1 MPVDAARPERQTLE
15 SGRHERPPLVLI
27 VSDQE
32 WSIRSLESIL
42 SPNGY
47 AVLRSY
53 TALRGLSRAVLSV
66 PDLIIIDLNLPDLDG
81 PELCRRLREDP
92 RIGDVTPIVMTT
104 TGHPSRNERLAAL
117 RSGAWDLLVHPIDG
131 EDLLLRL
138 SAFARAKHAADRARD
153 AGLVDPLTGLYN
165 LRGFAQRA
173 RELGAHVAR
182 LGSPLACVVLVA
194 EPADSAAED
203 GGGPVA
209 ARLADLLRHQG
220 RSSDVIGRVGESE
233 FAVLAPGAGSAAA
246 ALLARRL
253 SAAVD
258 QGQDDGVARI
268 SVAYHGVDDFRAAN
282 VRALELFERASESLR
297 RSRRSDPRAATAS
310 QVH

>member
-1 MPVDAARPERQTLE
+1 VRYSPAE
-15 SGRHERPPLVLI
+15 SGKHERPPLVLI

-53 TALRGLSRAVLSV
+53 TALRGLMRAVLSV
-66 PDLIIIDLNLPDLDG
+66 PDLVIIDLDLPDLDG
-81 PELCRRLREDP
+81 PELCRRLREDQ
-92 RIGDVTPIVMTT
+92 RIGDLTPIVMTT

-117 RSGAWDLLVHPIDG
+117 RNGAWDLLVHPIDG

-138 SAFARAKHAADRARD
+138 GAFTRAKHAADRSRE
-153 AGLVDPLTGLYN
+153 AGLVDQVTGLYN

-182 LGSPLACVVLVA
+182 LGAPLACVVLVA
-194 EPADSAAED
+194 EAVDPAAED
-203 GGGPVA
+203 GAGA
-209 ARLADLLRHQG
+209 AAGRLAEMLRHRG
-220 RSSDVIGRVGESE
+220 RSSDVIGRVGETE
-233 FAVLAPGAGSAAA
+233 FAVLAPGAGSVSGAT
-246 ALLARRL
+246 LAQRL
-253 SAAVD
+253 SSAAD
-258 QGQDDGVARI
+258 QEGGEQVGRI

-297 RSRRSDPRAATAS
+297 RSRRSDPSAAAATPLLN
-310 QVH
+310 

>member
-1 MPVDAARPERQTLE
+1 VRDTPLE

-53 TALRGLSRAVLSV
+53 TALRGLTRAVLSV

-92 RIGDVTPIVMTT
+92 RIGDVTPILMTT
-104 TGHPSRNERLAAL
+104 TGHPSRNDRLAAL
-117 RSGAWDLLVHPIDG
+117 RAGAWDLLVHPIDG

-138 SAFARAKHAADRARD
+138 NAFARAKHASDKARE
-153 AGLVDPLTGLYN
+153 AGLVDPVTGLYN

-182 LGSPLACVVLVA
+182 LGTPLACVVVVA
-194 EPADSAAED
+194 EPADPTAED
-203 GGGPVA
+203 GAGAVA
-209 ARLADLLRHQG
+209 VRFADLLRHLG

-233 FAVLAPGAGSAAA
+233 FAVLAPGAGAASAAT
-246 ALLARRL
+246 LAQRL
-253 SAAVD
+253 AAAVD
-258 QGQDDGVARI
+258 QDAGDTFGRI
-268 SVAYHGVDDFRAAN
+268 SVAFHGVDDFRTAN
-282 VRALELFERASESLR
+282 MRALELFERASESLR
-297 RSRRSDPRAATAS
+297 RSRRSDPRAATTS
-310 QVH
+310 QFN

>member
-1 MPVDAARPERQTLE
+1 VRDTPLE

-53 TALRGLSRAVLSV
+53 TALRGLTRAVLSI
-66 PDLIIIDLNLPDLDG
+66 PDLIIIDLSLPDLDG

-92 RIGDVTPIVMTT
+92 RIGDVTPILMTT
-104 TGHPSRNERLAAL
+104 TGHPTRNERLSAL
-117 RSGAWDLLVHPIDG
+117 RNGAWDLLVHPIDG

-138 SAFARAKHAADRARD
+138 NAFARAKHASDKARE
-153 AGLVDPLTGLYN
+153 AGLVDQVTGLYN

-182 LGSPLACVVLVA
+182 LGAPLACVVVVA
-194 EPADSAAED
+194 EPADPAAED
-203 GGGPVA
+203 GAGAVA
-209 ARLADLLRHQG
+209 VRFADLLRHLG
-220 RSSDVIGRVGESE
+220 RSSDVIGRVGEAE
-233 FAVLAPGAGSAAA
+233 FAVLAPGAGASSAATLAQRLAAA
-246 ALLARRL
+246 A
-253 SAAVD
+253 D
-258 QGQDDGVARI
+258 QDGGDTFGRV
-268 SVAYHGVDDFRAAN
+268 SVAFHGVDDFRTAN

-297 RSRRSDPRAATAS
+297 RSRRSDPRAATTS
-310 QVH
+310 QLN

>member
-1 MPVDAARPERQTLE
+1 VRYTPAE
-15 SGRHERPPLVLI
+15 SGKHERPPLVLI

-53 TALRGLSRAVLSV
+53 TALRGLMRAVLSV
-66 PDLIIIDLNLPDLDG
+66 PDLVIIDLDLPDLDG
-81 PELCRRLREDP
+81 PELCRRLREDQ
-92 RIGDVTPIVMTT
+92 RIGDLTPIVMTT
-104 TGHPSRNERLAAL
+104 TGHPSRSERLAAL
-117 RSGAWDLLVHPIDG
+117 RNGAWDLLVHPIDG

-138 SAFARAKHAADRARD
+138 GAFTRAKHAADRSRE
-153 AGLVDPLTGLYN
+153 AGLVDQVTGLYN

-182 LGSPLACVVLVA
+182 LGAPLACVVLVA
-194 EPADSAAED
+194 EAVDPAAED
-203 GGGPVA
+203 GAGA
-209 ARLADLLRHQG
+209 AAGRLAEMLRHRG
-220 RSSDVIGRVGESE
+220 RSSDVIGRVGETE
-233 FAVLAPGAGSAAA
+233 FAVLAPGAGAVSGAT
-246 ALLARRL
+246 LAQRL
-253 SAAVD
+253 STAAD
-258 QGQDDGVARI
+258 QEGGEQVGRI

-297 RSRRSDPRAATAS
+297 RSRRSDPSAAAATPLLN
-310 QVH
+310 